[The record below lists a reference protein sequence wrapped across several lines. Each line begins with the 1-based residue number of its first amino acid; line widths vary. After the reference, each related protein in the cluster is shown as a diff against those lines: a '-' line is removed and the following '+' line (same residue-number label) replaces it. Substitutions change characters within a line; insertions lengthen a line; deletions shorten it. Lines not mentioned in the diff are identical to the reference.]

1 MQFFSVPHCS
11 ENSHENNLK
20 MWYRQQYNN
29 VFEKVVGCFA
39 CEKSSD
45 NQQAFNT
52 AMKLLTAEGK
62 FSSEDTTFP
71 IRHLNAILFSLLSP
85 VKPMKI
91 LITKLSEYADYQD
104 FIHFCWKI
112 LFNNLTPIKL
122 HNPTKIFIENYLE
135 LLNVIIVKRPSELE
149 PKSQCQEVD
158 DDQSQS
164 KFLCKPI
171 KLEDPINKKLM
182 NKIWNYIILWNH
194 NEVTHR
200 QLLVLLLEKF
210 LVHLEKPILLT
221 DFLMNS
227 LDCGGSISLLAF
239 QGIFILIHKFNM
251 SYPNIYE
258 KLYAMFEPEVFH
270 MKFKPRLFY
279 LADIFLNST

>member
-1 MQFFSVPHCS
+1 MLSIVFS
-11 ENSHENNLK
+11 ENSHENKLKNL
-20 MWYRQQYNN
+20 YRQHYNN
-29 VFEKVVGCFA
+29 VFESIVGCLA
-39 CEKSSD
+39 CEKSSES
-45 NQQAFNT
+45 QQAFNT

-62 FSSEDTTFP
+62 FSGEDASAGFP
-71 IRHLNAILFSLLSP
+71 IRHLNKILTELLSSE
-85 VKPMKI
+85 KQYKH
-91 LITKLSEYADYQD
+91 LITKLSEYSVYPD
-104 FIHFCWKI
+104 FIHFSWKI
-112 LFNNLTPIKL
+112 LLKHLTPTKL
-122 HNPTKIFIENYLE
+122 NNPNAIFIENYLE
-135 LLNVIIVKRPSELE
+135 LLNVIIKNPSE
-149 PKSQCQEVD
+149 QESRESEEV
-158 DDQSQS
+158 
-164 KFLCKPI
+164 FLCKPM
-171 KLEDPINKKLM
+171 KLEDLVNKRQI
-182 NKIWNYIILWNH
+182 NKIWNFIIQWDH
-194 NEVTHR
+194 NETTHR
-200 QLLVLLLEKF
+200 QLLILLLEKI